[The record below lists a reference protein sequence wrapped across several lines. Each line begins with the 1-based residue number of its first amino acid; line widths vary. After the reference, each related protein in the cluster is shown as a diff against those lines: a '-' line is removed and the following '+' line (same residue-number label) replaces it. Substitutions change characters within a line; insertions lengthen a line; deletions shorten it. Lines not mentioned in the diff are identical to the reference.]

1 MTKPFKRDV
10 IPFLSRMETGGM
22 DAVNVVKC
30 SEGGAAAP
38 ALPEGTDLG
47 SLRYAYD
54 IVYSP
59 RVTPFMRACES
70 AGAAVSNGLDMLI
83 YQAIV
88 ADEIFTGKEGDV
100 AAMKAAAIKAI
111 EESGR

>member
-1 MTKPFKRDV
+1 
-10 IPFLSRMETGGM
+10 
-22 DAVNVVKC
+22 
-30 SEGGAAAP
+30 
-38 ALPEGTDLG
+38 
-47 SLRYAYD
+47 
-54 IVYSP
+54 
-59 RVTPFMRACES
+59 MRACES

-88 ADEIFTGKEGDV
+88 ADEIFTGRQGDI